1 MLKFKVTGEITVSPL
16 KTSEQEF
23 TEGLSK
29 AINQWLRS
37 NVCNYKGAVDIELVG
52 DTDEIVAQFV
62 TEDNKWQENLRNR
75 L

>member
-16 KTSEQEF
+16 ATSEQEF

-37 NVCNYKGAVDIELVG
+37 NVCNYRGGVVVELVEEKNYES
-52 DTDEIVAQFV
+52 D
-62 TEDNKWQENLRNR
+62 WQRVNS
-75 L
+75 

>member
-23 TEGLSK
+23 TQGLSK

-37 NVCNYKGAVDIELVG
+37 NVCNYTGAFAVELVNANYEA
-52 DTDEIVAQFV
+52 D
-62 TEDNKWQENLRNR
+62 WQRVNS
-75 L
+75 